1 MDLVR
6 ALFTRVATCEATV
19 PSAIASGLSG
29 GVCERYLQGFRMS
42 LVKVHRTTGGS
53 FRALFARVAACEA
66 TVPSAISLGFSG
78 GASDRYL
85 RWFHHELI
93 VQHFW

>member
-29 GVCERYLQGFRMS
+29 GVCERYLQGFS
-42 LVKVHRTTGGS
+42 QS
-53 FRALFARVAACEA
+53 FRALFATVAACEA